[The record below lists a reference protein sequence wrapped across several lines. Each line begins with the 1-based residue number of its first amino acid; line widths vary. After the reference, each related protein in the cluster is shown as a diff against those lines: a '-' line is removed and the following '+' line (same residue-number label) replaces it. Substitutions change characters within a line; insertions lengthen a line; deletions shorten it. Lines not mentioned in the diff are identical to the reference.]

1 MLAFAAGGSRGFAS
15 RFFAAARP
23 TLIVLYYSAA
33 FWKLTQSFLDPKVSC
48 ANVLVAELA
57 TALLPA
63 HLMRADSLF
72 AKGLML
78 SAPAQV
84 TAIEFAVPTL
94 LWAAPSAGIVAS
106 LCFHLLINLMP
117 VTYAGGFSIACCT
130 KLLFVAPGALSDSL
144 AMPGAVAT
152 AIVATATAAFIATHN
167 GTLDA
172 HGLIYLGLTLV
183 YLHAVSTGA
192 VAARAR
198 QSRDVAKR
206 PRDRLARW
214 VAATLAFAY
223 GFIGPVLGLQAMA
236 SSTMFA
242 QLNQFADPSNH
253 YVVPTGVLFRP
264 GVADI
269 INPNAFGGGLVRLE
283 AANSTVF
290 DDLYYNVDIFYTQSA
305 RTAEILAA
313 SGSARFYFAFYC
325 SRMMY
330 GRPSFFV
337 HNSTQL
343 QFVVPAFEF
352 RRNLAEARRL
362 GQDFE
367 VTYTALPRLPKNLPS
382 MWREAV
388 GPKITLQAKANGT
401 ELCYDENMRPC
412 GKDELALKPPPP
424 SWLARTL
431 LRYPRVTVFSL
442 FLC

>member
-1 MLAFAAGGSRGFAS
+1 M
-15 RFFAAARP
+15 
-23 TLIVLYYSAA
+23 
-33 FWKLTQSFLDPKVSC
+33 
-48 ANVLVAELA
+48 AELA

-72 AKGLML
+72 AKGLMF

-144 AMPGAVAT
+144 AMPGAVT
-152 AIVATATAAFIATHN
+152 AAVVATATAAFIATHN
-167 GTLDA
+167 GALDA
-172 HGLIYLGLTLV
+172 HGLIYLALTLV
-183 YLHAVSTGA
+183 YSHAVSAGA

-198 QSRDVAKR
+198 QSRDAAKCR
-206 PRDRLARW
+206 RDRLARW
-214 VAATLAFAY
+214 AAVTLAFAY
-223 GFIGPVLGLQAMA
+223 GFVGPVLGLQAMA

-242 QLNQFADPSNH
+242 QLNQFASPSNH

-264 GVADI
+264 DVADV
-269 INPNAFGGGLVRLE
+269 INSNAFGGGLVRLE

-305 RTAEILAA
+305 RTAEMLAA
-313 SGSARFYFAFYC
+313 TGSARFYFAFYC

-330 GRPSFFV
+330 GQPSFFV
-337 HNSTQL
+337 HNSSQI

-367 VTYTALPRLPKNLPS
+367 VTYTPLPRLPTSLPS

-388 GPKITLQAKANGT
+388 GTKITLQVKANGT
-401 ELCYDENMRPC
+401 ELCFDENMRPC
-412 GKDELALKPPPP
+412 NRDELALKPPPP
-424 SWLARTL
+424 AWLARTL
-431 LRYPRVTVFSL
+431 LRQSRVNERCLSL
-442 FLC
+442 C